1 MTPGASIEL
10 VERLL
15 GRQCSVE
22 RPITVDQTNRSVVVD
37 ESVVVKW
44 LRPPV
49 PAPHPGVQLIR
60 HLTMAGFDEM
70 PALLGV
76 DERDGTVHAIVTSY
90 LPGALDGWD
99 WYVDDV
105 EAWVDGILAFDEVI
119 ESARR
124 MGAITARLHSALA
137 DLQPSMV
144 EIAAVAERATSDLRL
159 ATSRLDGLEWLDEHR
174 VAVVLQPLRDVGLVP
189 GHRIHGD
196 LHAGQFLRADATML
210 VTDFDG
216 DPLQDARTRARPQS
230 PLRDVASM
238 VQSIEH
244 VGAVVVKRRR
254 PDHAADVGRF
264 TDAAARAAIDA
275 YTAGLAVDFQL
286 LLAFRVAQELH
297 EYAYSIHH
305 LPHWRY
311 VADAALPRL
320 LGAAG

>member
-1 MTPGASIEL
+1 VIAGASIEL
-10 VERLL
+10 AARLL

-22 RPITVDQTNRSVVVD
+22 RPITVDQTNVSVVVD
-37 ESVVVKW
+37 EAVVVKW

-49 PAPHPGVQLIR
+49 PSPHPGVQLIR
-60 HLTMAGFDEM
+60 HLAAAGFNEM
-70 PALLGV
+70 PAFLGV
-76 DERDGTVHAIVTSY
+76 DERDDVVHAIVTAY

-105 EAWVDGILAFDEVI
+105 EAWLAGKVDLAELVD
-119 ESARR
+119 SARR
-124 MGAITARLHSALA
+124 MGAITARLHAALE
-137 DLQPSMV
+137 DLQPSSV
-144 EIAAVAERATSDLRL
+144 EVGAVAAQAMTDLRL
-159 ATSRLDGLEWLDEHR
+159 ATDRLEGLEWLDEQCVADVLRPLHDAGR
-174 VAVVLQPLRDVGLVP
+174 VH

-196 LHAGQFLRADATML
+196 LHAGQFLRSGEILA

-216 DPLQDARTRARPQS
+216 NPLQELSGRARAQS
-230 PLRDVASM
+230 PLRDVASL

-254 PDHAADVGRF
+254 PDRADDVDQF
-264 TDAAARAAIDA
+264 VAAATAAALDA
-275 YTAGLAVDFQL
+275 YSAAHSIDHRL

-320 LGAAG
+320 LGR

>member
-1 MTPGASIEL
+1 M
-10 VERLL
+10 
-15 GRQCSVE
+15 E
-22 RPITVDQTNRSVVVD
+22 RPITVDQTNLSVVVD
-37 ESVVVKW
+37 EAVVVKW

-49 PAPHPGVQLIR
+49 PVPHPGVELIR
-60 HLTMAGFDEM
+60 HLTAAGFDEM
-70 PALLGV
+70 PAFLGV
-76 DERDGTVHAIVTSY
+76 DERDDVVHAIVTAF
-90 LPGALDGWD
+90 LPEALDGWE

-105 EAWVDGILAFDEVI
+105 EGWLADRVDLDDLVD
-119 ESARR
+119 SARR
-124 MGAITARLHSALA
+124 MGGITARLHAALE

-144 EIAAVAERATSDLRL
+144 EVGAVAVQAMTDLQL
-159 ATSRLDGLEWLDEHR
+159 ATSHLEGLEWLDEDL
-174 VAVVLQPLRDVGLVP
+174 VGEVMQPLHEAGPVH

-196 LHAGQFLRADATML
+196 LHAGQFLRAGGTMV

-216 DPLQDARTRARPQS
+216 NPLQDLGARARAQS
-230 PLRDVASM
+230 PLRDVASL

-254 PDHAADVGRF
+254 PDRAEDVDRF
-264 TDAAARAAIDA
+264 AAAATSAALDA
-275 YTAGLAVDFQL
+275 YSAEHDIDHRL

-320 LGAAG
+320 LGL

>member
-1 MTPGASIEL
+1 VTPGASIEL
-10 VERLL
+10 AARLL
-15 GRQCSVE
+15 GRVCFVE
-22 RPITVDQTNRSVVVD
+22 RPITVDQTNFSVVVD

-44 LRPPV
+44 MRPPV
-49 PAPHPGVQLIR
+49 PVPHPGVQLIR
-60 HLTMAGFDEM
+60 HLVAAGFEEM
-70 PALLGV
+70 PSFVGV
-76 DERDGTVHAIVTSY
+76 DERDGVVHAIVTTY

-105 EAWVDGILAFDEVI
+105 EAWLVGTLAFDEVI
-119 ESARR
+119 DAASR
-124 MGAITARLHSALA
+124 MGVITARLHTALS

-144 EIAAVAERATSDLRL
+144 DVESVADDAVADMRL
-159 ATSRLDGLEWLDEHR
+159 AKSRLDGLDWLDEQ
-174 VAVVLQPLRDVGLVP
+174 VVRDALLPLRDAGQVQ

-196 LHAGQFLRADATML
+196 LHTGQFLRAGTTMV

-216 DPLQDARTRARPQS
+216 NPLQDLESRVRPQS

-254 PDHAADVGRF
+254 PDRVEDVDRF
-264 TDAAARAAIDA
+264 ARAAVRAALDA
-275 YTAGLAVDFQL
+275 YSATHCVDDEL

-311 VADAALPRL
+311 VADSALPGL
-320 LGAAG
+320 LGR